1 MYPSSLLYPSIPSHF
16 IPIHIHSLLYLFIS
30 SLFYTYSYRR
40 FSFLYSSSHSTSH
53 FHSFISQHTLSY
65 LFVYAIPFL
74 SFNPYSPLFLSILPH
89 YSTPFSFILSSF
101 FPFIPFHIILSLP
114 FYSHSIL
121 HSIPFQRHSPFLFFL
136 SLQHTTL

>member
-1 MYPSSLLYPSIPSHF
+1 M
-16 IPIHIHSLLYLFIS
+16 PIHIHSLLYLFIS

-40 FSFLYSSSHSTSH
+40 LSFLYSSSHSTSH

-65 LFVYAIPFL
+65 LFFYAIPFL

-101 FPFIPFHIILSLP
+101 FPFILSSFFPFIPFHIILLLP
-114 FYSHSIL
+114 FYSYSIL
-121 HSIPFQRHSPFLFFL
+121 HPIPFN
-136 SLQHTTL
+136 TTLLSSSSSLFYKPL